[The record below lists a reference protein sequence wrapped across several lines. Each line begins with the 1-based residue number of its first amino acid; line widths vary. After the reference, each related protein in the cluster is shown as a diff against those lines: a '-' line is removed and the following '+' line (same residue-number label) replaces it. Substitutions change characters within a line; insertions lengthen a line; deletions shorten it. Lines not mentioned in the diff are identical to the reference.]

1 MSAPLTLR
9 HATATH
15 QGLVRTNNEDSAY
28 AGRRL
33 FVLADGVGG
42 EVAGEVAS
50 QLVVEALAP
59 LDGGLAG
66 NALDELA
73 EAVETATESIRAA
86 TEAEPALSGMASTLT
101 AILVTGDGA
110 ELALAHVG
118 DSRAYLLRDGE
129 LRQLTRDD
137 TYVQHLV
144 EAGRIGSD
152 EAFGHPQRSIVT
164 QVVQGSPVTASL
176 TRHRA
181 RAGDRYL
188 LCSDGLSDYVP
199 ADGIAAILRDEPD
212 PEDCA
217 AALVE
222 ATLVAGAPDNVT
234 VVVLDTVEGTHRS
247 RNPMLALL
255 LGLLVV
261 LGLAGA
267 TSWYLSR

>member
-1 MSAPLTLR
+1 MSASLTVR

-15 QGLVRTNNEDSAY
+15 QGLVRANNEDSAY
-28 AGRRL
+28 AGTRL

-50 QLVVEALAP
+50 RLVVEALAP
-59 LDGGLAG
+59 LDEAPPAGDPLDALA
-66 NALDELA
+66 A
-73 EAVETATESIRAA
+73 AVDTATDRINAA
-86 TEAEPALSGMASTLT
+86 TGADPSLAGMASTLT
-101 AILVTGDGA
+101 AILVTGAD
-110 ELALAHVG
+110 LALVHVG
-118 DSRAYLLRDGE
+118 DSRAYRLRGGE

-164 QVVQGSPVTASL
+164 QVVQGSPVRPSL
-176 TRHRA
+176 TRLRP
-181 RAGDRYL
+181 RPGDRYL

-199 ADGIAAILRDEPD
+199 AGDIADLLRTEEDPD
-212 PEDCA
+212 ACA
-217 AALVE
+217 ARLIE

-234 VVVLDTVEGTHRS
+234 VVVLDTAEGPARPAH
-247 RNPMLALL
+247 PMLALL

-261 LGLAGA
+261 AGLAGA
-267 TSWYLSR
+267 TTWYLSR

>member
-1 MSAPLTLR
+1 MSGSLTLR

-28 AGRRL
+28 AGNRL

-50 QLVVEALAP
+50 QLVVESFEP
-59 LDGGLAG
+59 LDGDPPED
-66 NALDELA
+66 AL
-73 EAVETATESIRAA
+73 EALGTAIEVA
-86 TEAEPALSGMASTLT
+86 TEAIRVATEAQPELSGMASTLT
-101 AILVTGDGA
+101 ALLVDG
-110 ELALAHVG
+110 EDLALAHVG
-118 DSRAYLLRDGE
+118 DSRAYRLRDGE

-164 QVVQGSPVTASL
+164 QVVQGTPVNPSL
-176 TRHRA
+176 TRLHP

-199 ADGIAAILRDEPD
+199 ADGIAAILRDEPTVD
-212 PEDCA
+212 GCA
-217 AALVE
+217 AALID
-222 ATLVAGAPDNVT
+222 ATLAAGAPDNVT
-234 VVVLDTVEGTHRS
+234 VVVLDAVEATR
-247 RNPMLALL
+247 RPRRPLVALV